1 MNYGPNP
8 GNPAAAMPK
17 RRELRL
23 PATLNVRILGIDADG
38 KAFHQPATT
47 LDISLSGAR
56 VTGLAAKLN
65 PGDIVGLQSGGAK
78 SRFKVAWVNGNR
90 DGTFEMG
97 LQCREPGGS
106 PWRDRLQQQA
116 KEGDRRSDQRYA
128 CNGPVTLHST
138 SFNTPIW
145 GTLRDVS
152 ERGCYVRCNQVTAT
166 GEILSGEFVINGVQL
181 NAVAEVRNTV
191 PAVGMGLRWSDLG
204 CDGEKRLN
212 SILRALALES
222 VDSNSGKA
230 KALAQ
235 VTKLHQLVNTL
246 RERLE
251 SDHSLVH
258 AETIGKLGSA
268 QEDLLEALK
277 SMQS

>member
-8 GNPAAAMPK
+8 GNPAAMVPK

-23 PATLNVRILGIDADG
+23 PATLNVRILGIDANG

-65 PGDIVGLQSGGAK
+65 QGDIVGLQSGGAK
-78 SRFKVAWVNGNR
+78 SRFKVSWVKPNR
-90 DGTFEMG
+90 DGTWELG
-97 LQCREPGGS
+97 LHCMEPGGCL
-106 PWRDRLQQQA
+106 WRDRMQAQA

-128 CNGPVTLHST
+128 CNGSVTLHST
-138 SFNTPIW
+138 SFSTPIW

-152 ERGCYVRCNQVTAT
+152 ARGCYVQCTQVTAT
-166 GEILSGEFVINGVQL
+166 GEILSGQFVLNGVQL
-181 NAVAEVRNTV
+181 NAVAEVRNSL
-191 PAVGMGLRWSDLG
+191 PGVGMGMQWSDLG
-204 CDGEKRLN
+204 CDGEAKLN
-212 SILRALALES
+212 SILRAMALDN
-222 VDSNSGKA
+222 VDGDSGKA

-235 VTKLHQLVNTL
+235 VNKLHQLVATL

-251 SDHSLVH
+251 SNHSLVH

-268 QEDLLEALK
+268 QEDLMAALK

>member
-1 MNYGPNP
+1 MNYGNP
-8 GNPAAAMPK
+8 GNPMAPK
-17 RRELRL
+17 RSELRL
-23 PATLNVRILGIDADG
+23 PATLNVRILGIDANG

-56 VTGLAAKLN
+56 ITGLAAKLN
-65 PGDIVGLQSGGAK
+65 QGDIVGLQSGGAK
-78 SRFKVAWVNGNR
+78 SRFKVAWVKANR

-97 LQCREPGGS
+97 LRCMEPGGC
-106 PWRDRLQQQA
+106 PWRDRMQTQA
-116 KEGDRRSDQRYA
+116 KEGDRRSEERYA
-128 CNGPVTLHST
+128 CNGSVTLYST
-138 SFNTPIW
+138 SFSTPIW

-152 ERGCYVRCNQVTAT
+152 ERGCYVQSTQVAAI
-166 GEILSGEFVINGVQL
+166 GEILSGQFVINGVQL
-181 NAVAEVRNTV
+181 NALAEVRNTV
-191 PAVGMGLRWSDLG
+191 LSVGMGLQWSDLG
-204 CDGEKRLN
+204 CDGETRLN
-212 SILRALALES
+212 CILRALALDGVEG
-222 VDSNSGKA
+222 NSGKA

-258 AETIGKLGSA
+258 ADTIGKLGSA
-268 QEDLLEALK
+268 QENLMAALK